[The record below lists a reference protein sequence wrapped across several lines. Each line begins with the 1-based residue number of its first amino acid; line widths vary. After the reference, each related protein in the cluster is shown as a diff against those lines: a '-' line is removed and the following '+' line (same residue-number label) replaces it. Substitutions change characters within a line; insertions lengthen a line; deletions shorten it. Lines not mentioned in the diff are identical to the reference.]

1 MRPSQYLSK
10 LAVTLLSVLIL
21 PAAAFPQQ
29 TNLTPAPTGKTPPL
43 ITQSVDDTNLTVL
56 RGNTHP
62 LARPEFDRGAAPPSL
77 PTQRILLVL
86 KRSSDQ
92 EAALEQLLESQQDQS
107 SPNYHNW
114 LTPQQLGQQFGPAD
128 EDIQAITSWLQSHG
142 FQVAHVANGRTVI
155 EFSGIAAQVKEA
167 FHTEI
172 HKFVVNGEEHWANS
186 SDPQI
191 PTALTPAV
199 AGTLTLHNFQRT
211 PMYHL
216 AGLFSREKAS
226 GKIRPVKPSITFPG
240 GCDQDNN
247 CYALGPSD
255 FAAIYN
261 VLPLWN
267 TAPKP
272 IDGTGQTIA
281 IVGESNI
288 NIQDVRD
295 FRTFFGLPVNDPLI
309 VLDGPDPG
317 LQPDETEADLDVQW
331 SGAVAKGATI
341 KLVLSATTFTTLGV
355 DLSAQ
360 YIVDNDV
367 APILSESYG
376 ECELFIGTAGN
387 QFYSQLWQQ
396 AAAEGIT
403 AFLSSGDQGSAVC
416 DRQFQAAPQP
426 AQFGLQVSGFSS
438 TPYNISVGGTD
449 FNDLLNPTQFWNTTN
464 NSTTQASAKGY
475 IPEVTWND
483 SCTNAIFSNFGFSGT
498 PEQNCNNPQL
508 APFVFALGGSGG
520 KSSCTSSDGQ
530 NTSTCSGGYPKPPFQ
545 TGPGV
550 PNDLKRDVPDV
561 SLFASNGFEGNFYM
575 ICEADSNPGAA
586 SCDPN
591 AGFSD
596 FVGIGGTSASSPA
609 FAGIMALVEQQTGSR
624 QGNAN
629 FIFYK
634 LAAQNSCASKSAP
647 AASCV
652 FYDVTGGTI
661 AMPCANGSPNCTTKT
676 SGDSF
681 GVLSGFNAGPGYD
694 LATGLGSVNASNLVK
709 AWSSVKFTASN
720 TTLTL
725 NGGNAVNVTH
735 GTSVNASVTVKPT
748 SPEPSGDVSLI
759 ATQGNNSFGFDTMTL
774 ANGSASGAT
783 NMLPGGASY
792 SVQAH
797 YEGDGNFGGSN
808 SNSVT
813 VTVNPEPSKTNLSV
827 FTTDQNG
834 NITNRNATTFP
845 YGSPYFLRA
854 NITNNSGALCFNTT
868 TETPAYACPTGSVA
882 LTDNGSALG
891 SAALALNSQAY
902 SDDLAVQF
910 SGGPHNL
917 SGSYSGDN
925 SYMTSTASNPVT
937 VTPAVTTTTFNS
949 FPQTALIGVPFNFS
963 LQVATQTNSS
973 GAVPGGTYTLLEDGN
988 PIAAT
993 FTDSGFA
1000 GGAGSAVLFGFV
1012 STTVSGPS
1020 GPHAFTVSYSGDAN
1034 YAASVTPPSTADL
1047 QFVTQTALASSNS
1060 TIQDGQSV
1068 TFTAKVT
1075 PNQNANVPP
1084 TGTVTFTANGSI
1096 VGTVNV
1102 SNGQAQ
1108 VTTSSLTSG
1117 ADFVFA
1123 QYNGDSN
1130 YASSNISIIE
1140 TVNPISTT
1148 TSLTTSSATIA
1159 QNQQLVLTAHIAAA
1173 QAGVAPPGGS
1183 VQFSA
1188 NNNSLGLANVSNNQA
1203 QLSVAGLTQTG
1214 SVQLQ
1219 ASYTGDVNYSGS
1231 SGAFTETVTA
1241 APDFSVSANPGV
1253 VTISSPGAMGTTAIT
1268 IAAQNGFTGTVN
1280 FACSGLPFESSCS
1293 SGSVNG
1299 SGTTTLTIM
1308 TMAPSMSAPRAGP
1321 SHIGGRPFGR
1331 PLFVLALCLG
1341 LGALALLMRLPV
1353 QRPRRHSAQRPRQQ
1367 WIAAFALLV
1376 FASVAVM
1383 NACGGGGGSSV
1394 QKNPGTPIGTTI
1406 ITVTATGTMNGA
1418 MTTHTLPV
1426 TVTVQ

>member
-1 MRPSQYLSK
+1 MRPCQLLR
-10 LAVTLLSVLIL
+10 LAVTLLFVL
-21 PAAAFPQQ
+21 AHSTVASPQQ
-29 TNLTPAPTGKTPPL
+29 TNLAPVQTGKTPPL
-43 ITQSVDDTNLTVL
+43 ITQPVDETNLTVL

-77 PTQRILLVL
+77 PTQRMLLVL
-86 KRSSDQ
+86 KRGAQQ
-92 EAALEQLLESQQDQS
+92 ESALEQLLDEQQDKS
-107 SPNYHNW
+107 SPNYHAW
-114 LTPQQLGQQFGPAD
+114 LAPEQFGQQFGPAD
-128 EDIQAITSWLQSHG
+128 EDIQTITSWLQSHG
-142 FQVAHVANGRTVI
+142 LQVARVANGRSVI

-172 HKFVVNGEEHWANS
+172 HHYVVDGEEHWANA

-191 PTALTPAV
+191 PTALIPVV
-199 AGTLTLHNFQRT
+199 AGTLTLHNFPRT

-216 AGLFSREKAS
+216 AGLFSREKAT
-226 GKIRPVKPSITFPG
+226 GKIQPVKSFITFPG
-240 GCDQDNN
+240 GCDRDNN

-255 FAAIYN
+255 FATIYN

-267 TAPKP
+267 AAPTP
-272 IDGTGQTIA
+272 VDGTGQTIA

-295 FRTFFGLPVNDPLI
+295 FRAFFGLPANDPQI
-309 VLDGPDPG
+309 ILDGPDPG
-317 LQPDETEADLDVQW
+317 LRPDETEADLDVQW

-360 YIVDNDV
+360 YIVDNNV
-367 APILSESYG
+367 APIVSESYG

-387 QFYSQLWQQ
+387 QFYKQLWQQ
-396 AAAEGIT
+396 AAAQGIT

-416 DRQFQAAPQP
+416 DRRFEAAPQP

-449 FNDLLNPTQFWNTTN
+449 FNDLLNPTQFWSTIN

-483 SCTNAIFSNFGFSGT
+483 SCTNAIFSSVGFTGT

-508 APFVFALGGSGG
+508 APFVSATGGSGG
-520 KSSCTSSDGQ
+520 KSSCTTSDGL
-530 NTSTCSGGYPKPPFQ
+530 NPSTCSGGYAKPSFQ

-561 SLFASNGFEGNFYM
+561 SLFASNGFEGNFYI
-575 ICEADSNPGAA
+575 ICEADSNPGAT

-629 FIFYK
+629 YVFYK

-661 AMPCANGSPNCTTKT
+661 AMPCAAGSPTCTTKT
-676 SGDSF
+676 AGDAF
-681 GVLSGFNAGPGYD
+681 GVLSGFSAGAGYD
-694 LATGLGSVNASNLVK
+694 QATGLGSVNANNLVK
-709 AWSSVKFTASN
+709 SWSSVKFTPS
-720 TTLTL
+720 TTALTL

-735 GTSVNASVTVKPT
+735 GASVNVSVSVKPT
-748 SPEPSGDVSLI
+748 SPEPTGDVSLI
-759 ATQGNNSFGFDTMTL
+759 AAQGSNSFGFDTMTL

-797 YEGDGNFGGSN
+797 YAGDGTFGGSN

-813 VTVNPEPSKTNLSV
+813 VTVNPEPSKTNLSI

-854 NITNNSGALCFNTT
+854 NVTSNSGTLCFNTT
-868 TETPAYACPTGSVA
+868 TETPAYACPTGTVA
-882 LTDNGSALG
+882 ITDNGSALG
-891 SAALALNSQAY
+891 SAAFALNSQGY
-902 SDDLAVQF
+902 SDDLTIQLT
-910 SGGPHNL
+910 GGAHNL
-917 SGSYSGDN
+917 AGSYSGDN
-925 SYMTSTASNPVT
+925 SYDASSTSDPVT
-937 VTPAVTTTTFNS
+937 VTSATTTTTIVSPVSSVPVQQVILGMPLTISVQMIANGSGVAPTGTYTFFDGTSQLAGTVSTSGFTVPSANEVFFNGTI
-949 FPQTALIGVPFNFS
+949 QTTLSPTSGLHTLTAVYSGDTNYSTSTSAADMIDALF
-963 LQVATQTNSS
+963 ATQTAVSSSS
-973 GAVPGGTYTLLEDGN
+973 G
-988 PIAAT
+988 
-993 FTDSGFA
+993 
-1000 GGAGSAVLFGFV
+1000 
-1012 STTVSGPS
+1012 
-1020 GPHAFTVSYSGDAN
+1020 
-1034 YAASVTPPSTADL
+1034 
-1047 QFVTQTALASSNS
+1047 

-1068 TFTAKVT
+1068 TFTARIT
-1075 PNQNANVPP
+1075 PSQSSSVPP
-1084 TGTVTFTANGSI
+1084 AGTITFFAVGSNIGTVS
-1096 VGTVNV
+1096 V

-1108 VTTSSLTSG
+1108 VTTSSLIGG
-1117 ADFVFA
+1117 ADFVQA
-1123 QYNGDSN
+1123 QYSGDVN
-1130 YASSNISIIE
+1130 YASSNGFVIE

-1148 TSLTTSSATIA
+1148 TSLTTSSATIT
-1159 QNQQLVLTAHIAAA
+1159 QGQQLVLTAHISPA
-1173 QAGVAPPGGS
+1173 QMGVAPAGGS
-1183 VQFSA
+1183 VQFSV
-1188 NNNSLGLANVSNNQA
+1188 NNTPVGNTVNVSNNQA
-1203 QLSVAGLTQTG
+1203 QLGVGFSQTG

-1219 ASYTGDVNYSGS
+1219 AFYSGDSNYLSS
-1231 SGAFTETVTA
+1231 SGTFTETVNP
-1241 APDFSVSANPGV
+1241 APDFSISANPGAI
-1253 VTISSPGAMGTTAIT
+1253 TISSPGGSGMSMIT

-1280 FACSGLPFESSCS
+1280 FSCSGLPSESTCS
-1293 SGSVNG
+1293 APSVNG
-1299 SGTTTLTIM
+1299 SGSTTLTV
-1308 TMAPSMSAPRAGP
+1308 TTTAPSLLVPRGDP
-1321 SHIGGRPFGR
+1321 NDIGGRPTGR
-1331 PLFVLALCLG
+1331 TLLVIALF
-1341 LGALALLMRLPV
+1341 LGALSLLMRPAD
-1353 QRPRRHSAQRPRQQ
+1353 RRPRQHPARR
-1367 WIAAFALLV
+1367 WITASALLV
-1376 FASVAVM
+1376 FALVAVM
-1383 NACGGGGGSSV
+1383 SACGGGGGGP
-1394 QKNPGTPIGTTI
+1394 KNPGTPLGTTN

-1418 MTTHTLPV
+1418 TTTHTLPI